1 MEELDLLRIA
11 MAFLCGGFL
20 TLSGSLTQIV
30 TNNSLGSPS
39 TLGFDALAALSVIC
53 SQFIIVVTGEAFAL
67 EHVSLGLFLI
77 AFLGL
82 FLVSKIFSRGP
93 HIRVFSLDIKV
104 LILIGLGFNLF
115 VGAIFSIVQFLFMAL
130 NFDFPTGLWFGN
142 FKYFDEHTIYVL
154 LFALLILVV
163 YLTKDARQLRLLS
176 LGEKFALGLG
186 IPVAKVQRRALFV
199 SLGLTGVVISFFGVF
214 SFLGLIVP
222 HMLRSLN
229 FFRSNMKREL
239 FIGPIVGGL
248 ALAVM
253 DYLCFQFDFRGAE
266 FPAGM
271 VSSVVGAFLLIV
283 LLVKSQAKNF
293 AKD

>member
-1 MEELDLLRIA
+1 MVEVDWPRLLTSFI
-11 MAFLCGGFL
+11 CGGFL

-53 SQFIIVVTGEAFAL
+53 SQFLVVYWVELPLEFMSLTLFFSCFTILWLVGET
-67 EHVSLGLFLI
+67 
-77 AFLGL
+77 
-82 FLVSKIFSRGP
+82 VSKRPSVRGFS
-93 HIRVFSLDIKV
+93 VDIKV

-130 NFDFPTGLWFGN
+130 NFEFPTGLWFGN
-142 FKYFDEHTIYVL
+142 FKYSNEYTIYI
-154 LFALLILVV
+154 LFFFLIVSV
-163 YLTKDARQLRLLS
+163 FYLSTNAKSLRLLS
-176 LGEKFALGLG
+176 IGEKFALGIG
-186 IPVAKVQRRALFV
+186 VPVAKVQKRALLV

-222 HMLRSLN
+222 HMLRSFN

-239 FIGPIVGGL
+239 FLGPIFGGVSL
-248 ALAVM
+248 CLM
-253 DYLCFQFDFRGAE
+253 DYLCFSFDFRGAE

-271 VSSVVGAFLLIV
+271 VSSVVGALLLIV
-283 LLVKSQAKNF
+283 LLIKSQVKSF